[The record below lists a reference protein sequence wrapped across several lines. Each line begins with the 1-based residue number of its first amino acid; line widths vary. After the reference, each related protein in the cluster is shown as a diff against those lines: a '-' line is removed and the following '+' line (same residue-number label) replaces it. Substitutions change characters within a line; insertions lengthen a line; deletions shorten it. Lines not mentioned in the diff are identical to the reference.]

1 MFNNQSHS
9 FDIELLSLE
18 SPTQKLFAGLNEY
31 GIFPPIFQ
39 PFQLW
44 QHRDQNCGKI
54 KSNLESDSYEQRN
67 KSEVNA

>member
-39 PFQLW
+39 LFQLW
-44 QHRDQNCGKI
+44 QHRDSKLWQ
-54 KSNLESDSYEQRN
+54 D
-67 KSEVNA
+67 